1 MNDKAPARFHL
12 VGSNAQLGAID
23 LALPEGDSVLGRDP
37 SCDFTLAADDL
48 SRRHAQLT
56 VAGDSVVVRDM
67 HSTNGTYVNGDRIE
81 QADVHPG
88 DRIRFGPVT
97 VELTGEVAAA
107 GRAENIIAAS
117 AEGTRVVQPAG
128 RDPGAT
134 QLIRLEAEPPAL
146 AAASERGIVGQD
158 LLSQPVISEQQ
169 LREHGID
176 VEVTTFAA
184 AGGGMGSFVWTDLL
198 RVSGVPAERI
208 AVIGTEQAPY
218 ARYQRLCN
226 NSQIP
231 SHERLRSNSD
241 SCPDNVWGYP
251 GYATREIWGS
261 LRRSDFRLAGRLAW
275 QIFGEPALTQTYTPR
290 SGDVFRSLDRES
302 ERIGWQ
308 KMFRFG
314 RIRAIRR
321 SAEGR
326 LLVIASASTA
336 NERRHYAIAAD
347 CLHLAIGYPAIQLLP
362 DLATYRETNDD
373 RKRVVNAYEE
383 HGHVYEQ
390 LRAKGGTVVLR
401 GRGIVASRIL
411 QRLYEERRHNPK
423 ISVVHLHR
431 SRLTA
436 GHTYGRSH
444 RGVELEFEFQP
455 FNWPKGSW
463 TGQQRRTME
472 EAGAEERAHL
482 LETWGGTTTADR
494 RDWKR
499 ILREGAREGWYRAE
513 YGVVKELTPSPDGRV
528 VTRISNSLAGGGILE
543 LPADFVIDCTGLIA
557 SPDRSPVLRD
567 LIDTYQLEP
576 NKLGRLQVTNDFEV
590 AGTRHAAARMYAAGA
605 ITLGGPHA
613 AVDSFLGLQYAA
625 YRAVDAIQREHPEL
639 MHKLNGL
646 YSASQWWR
654 WARGGAP

>member
-56 VAGDSVVVRDM
+56 VAGDSVVVRDL

-231 SHERLRSNSD
+231 PHERLRSNSD

-290 SGDVFRSLDRES
+290 SGDVFRSLDREG

-436 GHTYGRSH
+436 GHTYGRSR

-463 TGQQRRTME
+463 TGQQRRTMKL
-472 EAGAEERAHL
+472 AGAEERAHL
-482 LETWGGTTTADR
+482 HARLHVHVFSARIAHPAHHEQ
-494 RDWKR
+494 RDEQHEKW
-499 ILREGAREGWYRAE
+499 
-513 YGVVKELTPSPDGRV
+513 
-528 VTRISNSLAGGGILE
+528 
-543 LPADFVIDCTGLIA
+543 
-557 SPDRSPVLRD
+557 
-567 LIDTYQLEP
+567 
-576 NKLGRLQVTNDFEV
+576 
-590 AGTRHAAARMYAAGA
+590 
-605 ITLGGPHA
+605 
-613 AVDSFLGLQYAA
+613 
-625 YRAVDAIQREHPEL
+625 QRERPAL
-639 MHKLNGL
+639 
-646 YSASQWWR
+646 Q
-654 WARGGAP
+654 